1 MEIKTIINGFIP
13 WYILSGKINKYNKY
27 KIDMINEEVDGGIKS
42 INLGSVSKIGFK
54 EDRKAEIFNWNE

>member
-1 MEIKTIINGFIP
+1 METKTIINGFIP

-54 EDRKAEIFNWNE
+54 EDRKSKIFNWDE